1 MQLASASPISPCCA
15 EIQVLHRHT
24 AFWNVTYGSSVDP
37 TIANATFCDLSR
49 LSYETWLF
57 NESFNV
63 VEDQQNGHLL
73 PVYTTVT
80 TDFPSEPTGK
90 IFESNGAGAGHVV
103 AGTLIGAVVFAL
115 SQNL

>member
-1 MQLASASPISPCCA
+1 MYAK
-15 EIQVLHRHT
+15 IQVLNRHT

-37 TIANATFCDLSR
+37 TIANQTFCDLSR
-49 LSYETWLF
+49 LAYETWLF

-63 VEDQQNGHLL
+63 VEDRQNGHLL
-73 PVYTTVT
+73 PVYTTAT

-90 IFESNGAGAGHVV
+90 IFESNEAGVVRVV
-103 AGTLIGAVVFAL
+103 AGSVIGAVVFAL